1 MPARRS
7 KRTGIV
13 IKIRKVVHLKKK
25 SDLSRLMDYAGNYRY
40 FTYASWVLAAAS
52 ALLALVP
59 FLYIWRIIRDVLDV
73 APNYGEAVNIP
84 HYGWMAVL
92 FAIVSYLVYICALLC
107 SHMSAFR
114 VATNLRLEAVEHLT
128 KLPLG
133 FTETFGSGKLR
144 KIIQESTGAA
154 ETFLAHQLPD
164 KYSAIATP
172 VGLLVLLFVFDW
184 RLGLLS
190 LVPVFLGFGIMATM
204 TGKRMEEK
212 MRQYGNALAS
222 MSNEAVEYVRGI
234 PVVKTFGQSVFS
246 FKKFKATIDEYE
258 KWVVAYTK
266 ELRMPML
273 FYTAAVNGVF
283 AFLIAGGLLMTKN
296 GVTPEFLLNLLFYI
310 IITPVISLTL
320 TKIMYMSENQLIVA
334 DALNRIDSVLKAAP
348 VSLSDTPK
356 HPKDG
361 SVELKDVVF
370 SYDGTTDVVNGV
382 SLRIPSGS
390 TVALVGPSGGGKS
403 TLASLMCRFFD
414 VKRGSIL
421 VGGTDVRDIP
431 KEELMNTV
439 SFVFQNSRLLKG
451 TLLDNVKLGKPDATE
466 EEVLAALK
474 AAQCMDIVEKFPDGL
489 HTVIGTKGVYLSGG
503 EQQRIAIARAFLKN
517 APILILD
524 EATAFADP
532 DNEAKVQAA
541 FAELA
546 KGRTVI
552 MIAHRLS
559 TVANA
564 DCIYVVEDGRIAE
577 SGTRD
582 ALYAKSGIFAK
593 MWQDYGS
600 SVQWKVAKEG

>member
-25 SDLSRLMDYAGNYRY
+25 SDLSRLMDYAGSYRY

-114 VATNLRLEAVEHLT
+114 VATNLRLEAVEHLA

-190 LVPVFLGFGIMATM
+190 LVPVFLGFGIMTTM

-212 MRQYGNALAS
+212 MRQYGNALAA

-283 AFLIAGGLLMTKN
+283 AFLIAGGLLITKN

-348 VSLSDTPK
+348 VSIPDAPQ

-370 SYDGTTDVVNGV
+370 SYDDTNDVIHGV

-414 VKRGSIL
+414 VKHGSIL
-421 VGGTDVRDIP
+421 VGGADVRDIP

-466 EEVLAALK
+466 EEVLEALK

-564 DCIYVVEDGRIAE
+564 DCIYVVENGRIAE

-582 ALYAKSGIFAK
+582 ALCAKSGIFAK

-600 SVQWKVAKEG
+600 SVQWKVTKEG